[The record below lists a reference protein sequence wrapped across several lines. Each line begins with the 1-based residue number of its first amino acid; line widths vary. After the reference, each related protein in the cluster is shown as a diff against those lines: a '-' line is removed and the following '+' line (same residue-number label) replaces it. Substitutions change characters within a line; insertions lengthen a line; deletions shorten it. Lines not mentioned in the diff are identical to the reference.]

1 MKISELTQTFSVD
14 GTEVLPIVQNSET
27 KKVTINDVLDIVT
40 NGTLDNLSDVT
51 ITNATNNQ
59 VLKYD
64 SGTGQWINASSQIGR
79 AHV

>member
-59 VLKYD
+59 
-64 SGTGQWINASSQIGR
+64 IGR